1 MESNKS
7 EIMRYNKRQEH
18 MKLLYMKFLLCYKN
32 EFYAA
37 DITYKFET

>member
-7 EIMRYNKRQEH
+7 EIMRYIKRQEH
-18 MKLLYMKFLLCYKN
+18 MKLLYMKVPVSYKN

>member
-7 EIMRYNKRQEH
+7 EIMRYITRQEH
-18 MKLLYMKFLLCYKN
+18 MKLWYMKFLFYTKN

-37 DITYKFET
+37 DITYKI